1 MDSHGIL
8 KFCSTIQREEQEQ
21 AAPPQQHPR
30 AQWVHAVSAH
40 HGKTYQ
46 LYTSSTQ
53 DNSLSGSS
61 DQNVLETLGVEHS
74 RLEQDLPPASGG
86 EDEETPD
93 WGGEDGCWEDV
104 VKATDQLHEAGVLQ
118 GDMRGDVEQRL
129 VEGA

>member
-1 MDSHGIL
+1 M
-8 KFCSTIQREEQEQ
+8 EQEQ
-21 AAPPQQHPR
+21 AAPPQRHPR

-40 HGKTYQ
+40 HGKVYQ
-46 LYTSSTQ
+46 LYTRSTQ

-61 DQNVLETLGVEHS
+61 DQNVLETLGAEHS

-93 WGGEDGCWEDV
+93 WGGEDDCWEDV

-118 GDMRGDVEQRL
+118 DDVRGGR
-129 VEGA
+129 